1 MTTRLHWLSRA
12 LCLIGILCTVTTTYV
27 TEDSP
32 APAEKGVTFS
42 HIYKIDLTK
51 SPGCKLALQTM
62 PHQQD
67 QGLGLQELEGGP
79 TLEGDKDIVFRHQI
93 NLKTSKCD
101 CDESERFKSL
111 LYRVIGLEE
120 EVEHLKSQCSQGFCG
135 GKGGG
140 AGGVDTSCSGHGTYQ
155 HDTCSCQCNPG
166 WEGPDCSI
174 STCPDECNDHGRC
187 VDGKCVC
194 LAGYMGSDC
203 SQLMCP
209 GDCNDKG
216 YCVDGKCV
224 CFSHFTGEDCS
235 EQKCSPDCVHGT
247 CVNGMCICDE
257 GFFGDDC
264 SAVFGPN
271 GLRLVRVTDVSLL
284 VEWQAVRAAEYY
296 VLTWYP
302 EGNEAELE
310 QVTVPNT
317 ETSYLI
323 TGLRPGVTYVV
334 QVYAVIKEI
343 QSEGDRIE
351 ATTVVSGI
359 DGIRVLGQTEDSIQV
374 DWQNPAAPLDHFRLT
389 HANPDGQ
396 EEEQIVPMSAEARTT
411 NTIVGLQPGTEYLI
425 TVQGI
430 KGTIEGKASFVTG
443 VTDLDAP
450 TNLLTKEVT
459 EDTATVEWQ
468 KVQAEIDGYVIS
480 YSSAEGSSGE
490 ITVGADSS
498 SYRLT
503 GLRPGVIYTV
513 YIWAVKGSRV
523 SRKSSTEA
531 ETDLDAP
538 ANLLTREVTEDTTT
552 VTWEKVQAEIDSYV
566 ISYTSAEGSSG
577 EIHVGADSSSYR
589 LTGLRPGVIYTVY
602 IWAVKGSRVSRKSS
616 TVAETD
622 LDAPTNLLTREV
634 TEDTAD
640 VSWDR
645 PLADIDGYMI
655 SYSSAEGSSGEIPV
669 GADSSSYRLT
679 GLRPGVIYTV
689 YIWAV
694 KGSRVSRK
702 SSTVAETDLDAP
714 TNLLT
719 REVTEDTADVSW
731 DRPLADIDGY
741 VISYSSAEGSSGE
754 IPVGADSSSYRL
766 TGLRPGVIYTVYIWA
781 VKGSRVSRKSSTVA
795 ETDLDAPTNLLTRE
809 VAEDTADVSWD
820 RPLAD
825 IDGYMI
831 SYSSAEGSSGEI
843 PVGADSS
850 SYRLTGLRPGVIY
863 TVYIWAVKGSRVSR
877 KSSTVAE
884 TDLDAPTNLLTR
896 EVTEDTADV
905 SWDRPLADI
914 DGYVISYSSAEGSSG
929 EIPVGADSSS
939 YRLTGLRPG
948 VIYTVYIWAVKG
960 SRVSRKSST
969 VAETDLDAPT
979 NLLTREVTEDTAD
992 VSWDRPL
999 ADIDGYM
1006 ISYSSAE
1013 GSSGE
1018 IPVGADSSSY
1028 RLTGLRPGVIYTV
1041 YIWAVKGSRVSRKS
1055 STPAE
1060 TEIDS
1065 PKNLKASDVKLDAA
1079 TLTWTAP
1086 LARIDGYILTF
1097 RAEDGTLKT
1106 LEKKLRE
1113 GESRFAMSGLE
1124 MGKNYIVTLLAY
1136 RGAKRSRVIETTFKT
1151 VGLLYPFPMD
1161 CTQIKTNG
1169 NMASGIYTIYI
1180 NSDRTKPME
1189 VYCDMDTDGG
1199 GWVVLQRRNNGQMD
1213 FMKRWRPYM
1222 AGFGNMTDEF
1232 WLGLDNIY
1240 ELTNTPTQ
1248 YELRVDLGVG
1258 SEKAYAVYDNFKIAP
1273 AKQKFKLTIGK
1284 YRGTAGDAMNYH
1296 QGRPFSTVDNDNDI
1310 ALGNCALTHRGAW
1323 WYKNCHLANLNGKF
1337 GDNRHSMGVNWE
1349 PWKGHLMSLD
1359 FTEMK
1364 IRPVGAAR
1372 KRRSLSSRTAPRK

>member
-1 MTTRLHWLSRA
+1 MTTRLHWLTRA
-12 LCLIGILCTVTTTYV
+12 LCLIGILCTVNTTYV

-42 HIYKIDLTK
+42 HIYKIDLAK
-51 SPGCKLALQTM
+51 SPDCKLAMQTL
-62 PHQQD
+62 PSQQD
-67 QGLGLQELEGGP
+67 QGSGLQELEGGP
-79 TLEGDKDIVFRHQI
+79 TLEEDKNIVFRHQI
-93 NLKTSKCD
+93 NLKTPKCD

-111 LYRVIGLEE
+111 LYRVNGLEE
-120 EVEHLKSQCSQGFCG
+120 EVEHLKSQCSQGCCG

-140 AGGVDTSCSGHGTYQ
+140 AGGVDTSCSGHGIYQ

-174 STCPDECNDHGRC
+174 STCPDECNDNGRC

-194 LAGYMGSDC
+194 LAGYTGSDC
-203 SQLMCP
+203 SQPMCP

-216 YCVDGKCV
+216 HCVDGKCV

-264 SAVFGPN
+264 STVMGPN

-284 VEWQAVRAAEYY
+284 VEWEAVRAAEYY
-296 VLTWYP
+296 ILTWHP

-310 QVTVPNT
+310 RVTVPNT

-323 TGLRPGVTYVV
+323 TGLRPGVTYIV

-343 QSEGDRIE
+343 QSKGDRIE

-374 DWQNPAAPLDHFRLT
+374 DWQNPEAPLDHFRLT

-396 EEEQIVPMSAEARTT
+396 EEEQNVPMSAEARTT
-411 NTIVGLQPGTEYLI
+411 HTLIGLQPGTEYLI

-459 EDTATVEWQ
+459 EDDATVEWQ

-490 ITVGADSS
+490 IPVGADSS

-538 ANLLTREVTEDTTT
+538 ANLLTREVTEDTAT
-552 VTWEKVQAEIDSYV
+552 VTWDKVQAEIDSYV
-566 ISYTSAEGSSG
+566 ISYSSAEGSSG
-577 EIHVGADSSSYR
+577 EIPVGADSNSYRLTGLRPGVIYTVYIWAVKGSRVSRKSSTEAETDLDAPANLLTREVTEDTATVTWDKVQAEIDSYVISYSSAEGSSGEIPVGADSNSYRLTGLRPGVIYTVYIWAVKGSRVSRKSSTEAETDLDAPANLLTREVTEDTATVTWDKVQAEIDSYVISYSSAEGSSGEIPVGADSNSYRLTGLRPGVIYTVYIWAVKGSRVSRKSSTEAETDLDAPANLLTREVTEDTATVTWDKVQAEIDSYVISYSSAEGSSGEIPVGADSNSYR

-655 SYSSAEGSSGEIPV
+655 SYSSADGSSGEIPV
-669 GADSSSYRLT
+669 GADINSYRLT
-679 GLRPGVIYTV
+679 GLRPGVIYKV

-702 SSTVAETDLDAP
+702 SSIV
-714 TNLLT
+714 
-719 REVTEDTADVSW
+719 
-731 DRPLADIDGY
+731 
-741 VISYSSAEGSSGE
+741 
-754 IPVGADSSSYRL
+754 
-766 TGLRPGVIYTVYIWA
+766 
-781 VKGSRVSRKSSTVA
+781 
-795 ETDLDAPTNLLTRE
+795 
-809 VAEDTADVSWD
+809 
-820 RPLAD
+820 
-825 IDGYMI
+825 
-831 SYSSAEGSSGEI
+831 
-843 PVGADSS
+843 
-850 SYRLTGLRPGVIY
+850 
-863 TVYIWAVKGSRVSR
+863 
-877 KSSTVAE
+877 
-884 TDLDAPTNLLTR
+884 
-896 EVTEDTADV
+896 
-905 SWDRPLADI
+905 
-914 DGYVISYSSAEGSSG
+914 
-929 EIPVGADSSS
+929 
-939 YRLTGLRPG
+939 
-948 VIYTVYIWAVKG
+948 
-960 SRVSRKSST
+960 
-969 VAETDLDAPT
+969 
-979 NLLTREVTEDTAD
+979 
-992 VSWDRPL
+992 
-999 ADIDGYM
+999 
-1006 ISYSSAE
+1006 
-1013 GSSGE
+1013 
-1018 IPVGADSSSY
+1018 
-1028 RLTGLRPGVIYTV
+1028 
-1041 YIWAVKGSRVSRKS
+1041 
-1055 STPAE
+1055 AE
-1060 TEIDS
+1060 TEIDA

-1106 LEKKLRE
+1106 LEKKLRT

-1124 MGKNYIVTLLAY
+1124 MGNNYIATLLAY
-1136 RGAKRSRVIETTFKT
+1136 RGAKRSRVIEITFKT

-1161 CTQIKTNG
+1161 CTQIKMNG

>member
-1 MTTRLHWLSRA
+1 MTTRLHWLLRA

-51 SPGCKLALQTM
+51 SPGCKLALQTI

-111 LYRVIGLEE
+111 LYRVNGLEE
-120 EVEHLKSQCSQGFCG
+120 EVEHLKSRCSQGFCG

-155 HDTCSCQCNPG
+155 HDTCSCQCNSG

-203 SQLMCP
+203 RQLMCP

-264 SAVFGPN
+264 SAVFSPN
-271 GLRLVRVTDVSLL
+271 GLRLVRMTDVSLL
-284 VEWQAVRAAEYY
+284 VEWQAVTAAEYY
-296 VLTWYP
+296 VLAWHP

-310 QVTVPNT
+310 RVTVPNT
-317 ETSYLI
+317 DTSYLI
-323 TGLRPGVTYVV
+323 TGLRPGVTYIV

-396 EEEQIVPMSAEARTT
+396 EEEQLVPMNAEARTT

-490 ITVGADSS
+490 IPVGADSS

-566 ISYTSAEGSSG
+566 ISYSSAEGSSG
-577 EIHVGADSSSYR
+577 EIPVGADSSSYR

-616 TVAETD
+616 TEAETDLDAPTNLLTREVTENTADVSWDRPLGDIDGYMISYSSAEGSSGEIPVGADSSSYRLTGLRPGVIYTVDIWAVKGSRVSRKSSAIAETD

-702 SSTVAETDLDAP
+702 SSA
-714 TNLLT
+714 
-719 REVTEDTADVSW
+719 
-731 DRPLADIDGY
+731 
-741 VISYSSAEGSSGE
+741 
-754 IPVGADSSSYRL
+754 
-766 TGLRPGVIYTVYIWA
+766 
-781 VKGSRVSRKSSTVA
+781 VA

-831 SYSSAEGSSGEI
+831 SYSS
-843 PVGADSS
+843 V
-850 SYRLTGLRPGVIY
+850 
-863 TVYIWAVKGSRVSR
+863 
-877 KSSTVAE
+877 
-884 TDLDAPTNLLTR
+884 
-896 EVTEDTADV
+896 
-905 SWDRPLADI
+905 
-914 DGYVISYSSAEGSSG
+914 EGSSG

-1106 LEKKLRE
+1106 FEKKLRE

-1136 RGAKRSRVIETTFKT
+1136 RGAKKSRVIETTFKT
-1151 VGLLYPFPMD
+1151 VGLLHPFPMD

-1180 NSDRTKPME
+1180 NSDRTKPMD

-1213 FMKRWRPYM
+1213 FMKRWRQYM

>member
-1 MTTRLHWLSRA
+1 MITRLHWLTRA
-12 LCLIGILCTVTTTYV
+12 LCLLGILCIVTTTYV

-32 APAEKGVTFS
+32 ATTEKGVTFS
-42 HIYKIDLTK
+42 HVYKIDLAK
-51 SPGCKLALQTM
+51 SPDCKLALQTI

-67 QGLGLQELEGGP
+67 QGSGLQELEGGP
-79 TLEGDKDIVFRHQI
+79 TLEGDNDIVFRHQI
-93 NLKTSKCD
+93 HLKTPKCD

-111 LYRVIGLEE
+111 LYRVNGLEE
-120 EVEHLKSQCSQGFCG
+120 EVEHLKRQCSQGCCG

-235 EQKCSPDCVHGT
+235 ERKCSPDCVHGT
-247 CVNGMCICDE
+247 CVNGMCICDG

-271 GLRLVRVTDVSLL
+271 GLHLVRVTDVSLL

-296 VLTWYP
+296 VLTWHP
-302 EGNEAELE
+302 KGNEAELE
-310 QVTVPNT
+310 RVTVPNS

-323 TGLRPGVTYVV
+323 TGLRPGVTYIV

-396 EEEQIVPMSAEARTT
+396 EEEQIVPMSSEARTT
-411 NTIVGLQPGTEYLI
+411 NTIIGLQPGTEYLI

-490 ITVGADSS
+490 IPLGADSS

-513 YIWAVKGSRV
+513 YIWAVKGSQV

-566 ISYTSAEGSSG
+566 ISYT
-577 EIHVGADSSSYR
+577 
-589 LTGLRPGVIYTVY
+589 
-602 IWAVKGSRVSRKSS
+602 
-616 TVAETD
+616 
-622 LDAPTNLLTREV
+622 
-634 TEDTAD
+634 
-640 VSWDR
+640 
-645 PLADIDGYMI
+645 
-655 SYSSAEGSSGEIPV
+655 SAEGSSGEIPV

-741 VISYSSAEGSSGE
+741 VISYSSAEGSSVE
-754 IPVGADSSSYRL
+754 IPVGADISSYRL

-781 VKGSRVSRKSSTVA
+781 VKGSRVSRKSS
-795 ETDLDAPTNLLTRE
+795 
-809 VAEDTADVSWD
+809 
-820 RPLAD
+820 
-825 IDGYMI
+825 I
-831 SYSSAEGSSGEI
+831 
-843 PVGADSS
+843 
-850 SYRLTGLRPGVIY
+850 
-863 TVYIWAVKGSRVSR
+863 
-877 KSSTVAE
+877 VAE

-929 EIPVGADSSS
+929 EIPVGADISS

-960 SRVSRKSST
+960 SRVSRKSS
-969 VAETDLDAPT
+969 A
-979 NLLTREVTEDTAD
+979 
-992 VSWDRPL
+992 
-999 ADIDGYM
+999 
-1006 ISYSSAE
+1006 
-1013 GSSGE
+1013 
-1018 IPVGADSSSY
+1018 
-1028 RLTGLRPGVIYTV
+1028 
-1041 YIWAVKGSRVSRKS
+1041 
-1055 STPAE
+1055 PAE

-1106 LEKKLRE
+1106 LEKKLMA

>member
-1 MTTRLHWLSRA
+1 MTTRLHWLPRA

-111 LYRVIGLEE
+111 LYRVNGLEE
-120 EVEHLKSQCSQGFCG
+120 EVEQLKSQCSQGFCG
-135 GKGGG
+135 GKG
-140 AGGVDTSCSGHGTYQ
+140 VDTSCSGHGTYQ
-155 HDTCSCQCNPG
+155 HGTCSCQCNPG

-296 VLTWYP
+296 VLAWHP

-310 QVTVPNT
+310 RVTVPNT

-323 TGLRPGVTYVV
+323 TGLRPGVTYIV

-411 NTIVGLQPGTEYLI
+411 HTIVGLQPGTEYLI

-490 ITVGADSS
+490 IPVGADSS

-538 ANLLTREVTEDTTT
+538 TNLLTREVTEDAAD
-552 VTWEKVQAEIDSYV
+552 VSWDRPLGDIDGYV
-566 ISYTSAEGSSG
+566 ISYSSAEGSSG
-577 EIHVGADSSSYR
+577 EIPVGADSSSYR
-589 LTGLRPGVIYTVY
+589 LTGLRPGVVYTVY

-645 PLADIDGYMI
+645 PLG
-655 SYSSAEGSSGEIPV
+655 
-669 GADSSSYRLT
+669 
-679 GLRPGVIYTV
+679 
-689 YIWAV
+689 
-694 KGSRVSRK
+694 
-702 SSTVAETDLDAP
+702 
-714 TNLLT
+714 
-719 REVTEDTADVSW
+719 
-731 DRPLADIDGY
+731 
-741 VISYSSAEGSSGE
+741 
-754 IPVGADSSSYRL
+754 
-766 TGLRPGVIYTVYIWA
+766 
-781 VKGSRVSRKSSTVA
+781 
-795 ETDLDAPTNLLTRE
+795 
-809 VAEDTADVSWD
+809 
-820 RPLAD
+820 
-825 IDGYMI
+825 
-831 SYSSAEGSSGEI
+831 
-843 PVGADSS
+843 
-850 SYRLTGLRPGVIY
+850 
-863 TVYIWAVKGSRVSR
+863 
-877 KSSTVAE
+877 
-884 TDLDAPTNLLTR
+884 
-896 EVTEDTADV
+896 
-905 SWDRPLADI
+905 
-914 DGYVISYSSAEGSSG
+914 
-929 EIPVGADSSS
+929 
-939 YRLTGLRPG
+939 
-948 VIYTVYIWAVKG
+948 
-960 SRVSRKSST
+960 
-969 VAETDLDAPT
+969 
-979 NLLTREVTEDTAD
+979 
-992 VSWDRPL
+992 
-999 ADIDGYM
+999 DIDGYM

-1124 MGKNYIVTLLAY
+1124 MGNNYIVTLLAY
-1136 RGAKRSRVIETTFKT
+1136 RGAKRSRVIETKFKT
-1151 VGLLYPFPMD
+1151 VGLLHPFPMD

-1180 NSDRTKPME
+1180 NSDRTKPMD

-1213 FMKRWRPYM
+1213 FMKRWRQYM

-1364 IRPVGAAR
+1364 IRPVGPAR

>member
-12 LCLIGILCTVTTTYV
+12 LCLIDILCTVTTTYV

-111 LYRVIGLEE
+111 LYRVNGLEE

-216 YCVDGKCV
+216 YCMDGKCV

-235 EQKCSPDCVHGT
+235 EQKCIPDCVHGT

-296 VLTWYP
+296 ILAWHP
-302 EGNEAELE
+302 EGSEAELE
-310 QVTVPNT
+310 RVTVPNT
-317 ETSYLI
+317 DTSYLI
-323 TGLRPGVTYVV
+323 TSLRPGVTYIV

-411 NTIVGLQPGTEYLI
+411 HTIVGLQPGTEYLI

-468 KVQAEIDGYVIS
+468 KVQAEIDSYVIS

-490 ITVGADSS
+490 IPVGADSS

-552 VTWEKVQAEIDSYV
+552 VTWEKVQAEIDGYV
-566 ISYTSAEGSSG
+566 ISYSSAEGSSG
-577 EIHVGADSSSYR
+577 EIPVGADSSSYRLTGLRPGVIYTVYIWAVKGSRVSRKSSTVAETDLDAPTNLLTREVTEDTADVSWDRPLGDIDGYMISYSSAEGSSGEIPVGADSSSYR

-741 VISYSSAEGSSGE
+741 
-754 IPVGADSSSYRL
+754 
-766 TGLRPGVIYTVYIWA
+766 
-781 VKGSRVSRKSSTVA
+781 
-795 ETDLDAPTNLLTRE
+795 
-809 VAEDTADVSWD
+809 
-820 RPLAD
+820 
-825 IDGYMI
+825 M
-831 SYSSAEGSSGEI
+831 
-843 PVGADSS
+843 
-850 SYRLTGLRPGVIY
+850 
-863 TVYIWAVKGSRVSR
+863 
-877 KSSTVAE
+877 
-884 TDLDAPTNLLTR
+884 
-896 EVTEDTADV
+896 
-905 SWDRPLADI
+905 
-914 DGYVISYSSAEGSSG
+914 ISYSSAEGSSG

-1065 PKNLKASDVKLDAA
+1065 PKNLKASDIKLDAA

-1106 LEKKLRE
+1106 LEEKLRE

-1151 VGLLYPFPMD
+1151 VGLLHPFPMD

-1180 NSDRTKPME
+1180 NSDRTKPMD

-1199 GWVVLQRRNNGQMD
+1199 GWVVFQRRNNGQMD
-1213 FMKRWRPYM
+1213 FMKRWRQYM

>member
-1 MTTRLHWLSRA
+1 MTTRLHWLTRA
-12 LCLIGILCTVTTTYV
+12 LCLISILCTVTSTYV
-27 TEDSP
+27 TEDNSS
-32 APAEKGVTFS
+32 PAEKEVTFS
-42 HIYKIDLTK
+42 HVYKIDLAK
-51 SPGCKLALQTM
+51 SPECKLALQTL
-62 PHQQD
+62 PSQQD
-67 QGLGLQELEGGP
+67 QFSGLQELEGGA
-79 TLEGDKDIVFRHQI
+79 TLEGENNIVFRHQI
-93 NLKTSKCD
+93 NLKTPKCD
-101 CDESERFKSL
+101 CDESESFTSL
-111 LYRVIGLEE
+111 LYRVNGLEE
-120 EVEHLKSQCSQGFCG
+120 EVEHLKSQCSQGCCG

-155 HDTCSCQCNPG
+155 HNTCSCQCNPS

-174 STCPDECNDHGRC
+174 STCPDECNDNGRC

-194 LAGYMGSDC
+194 HAGYTGSDC

-235 EQKCSPDCVHGT
+235 EQKCDPDCIHGT

-257 GFFGDDC
+257 GFFGEDC
-264 SAVFGPN
+264 STVLGPN
-271 GLRLVRVTDVSLL
+271 GLRLVRVTDSSLL
-284 VEWQAVRAAEYY
+284 VEWEAVKAAEYY
-296 VLTWYP
+296 ILTWHP

-310 QVTVPNT
+310 RVTVPNT

-323 TGLRPGVTYVV
+323 AGLSPGVTYIV

-351 ATTVVSGI
+351 ATTEVSGI

-389 HANPDGQ
+389 YANPDGQ
-396 EEEQIVPMSAEARTT
+396 EEEQNVPMTAEARTT
-411 NTIVGLQPGTEYLI
+411 HTIVGLQPGTEYLI

-430 KGTIEGKASFVTG
+430 KGTIEGKASFATG
-443 VTDLDAP
+443 VTDLDDP

-468 KVQAEIDGYVIS
+468 KVQAEIDGYVVS

-490 ITVGADSS
+490 IPVGADS
-498 SYRLT
+498 T
-503 GLRPGVIYTV
+503 
-513 YIWAVKGSRV
+513 
-523 SRKSSTEA
+523 
-531 ETDLDAP
+531 
-538 ANLLTREVTEDTTT
+538 
-552 VTWEKVQAEIDSYV
+552 
-566 ISYTSAEGSSG
+566 
-577 EIHVGADSSSYR
+577 SYR

-669 GADSSSYRLT
+669 GADSTSYRLT

-702 SSTVAETDLDAP
+702 SS
-714 TNLLT
+714 
-719 REVTEDTADVSW
+719 
-731 DRPLADIDGY
+731 I
-741 VISYSSAEGSSGE
+741 
-754 IPVGADSSSYRL
+754 
-766 TGLRPGVIYTVYIWA
+766 
-781 VKGSRVSRKSSTVA
+781 
-795 ETDLDAPTNLLTRE
+795 
-809 VAEDTADVSWD
+809 
-820 RPLAD
+820 
-825 IDGYMI
+825 
-831 SYSSAEGSSGEI
+831 
-843 PVGADSS
+843 
-850 SYRLTGLRPGVIY
+850 
-863 TVYIWAVKGSRVSR
+863 
-877 KSSTVAE
+877 
-884 TDLDAPTNLLTR
+884 
-896 EVTEDTADV
+896 
-905 SWDRPLADI
+905 
-914 DGYVISYSSAEGSSG
+914 
-929 EIPVGADSSS
+929 
-939 YRLTGLRPG
+939 
-948 VIYTVYIWAVKG
+948 
-960 SRVSRKSST
+960 
-969 VAETDLDAPT
+969 
-979 NLLTREVTEDTAD
+979 
-992 VSWDRPL
+992 
-999 ADIDGYM
+999 
-1006 ISYSSAE
+1006 
-1013 GSSGE
+1013 
-1018 IPVGADSSSY
+1018 
-1028 RLTGLRPGVIYTV
+1028 
-1041 YIWAVKGSRVSRKS
+1041 
-1055 STPAE
+1055 PAE
-1060 TEIDS
+1060 TEIDA
-1065 PKNLKASDVKLDAA
+1065 PKNLKASDVKLDVA

-1086 LARIDGYILTF
+1086 LARIDGYILKL
-1097 RAEDGTLKT
+1097 RAEDGSLKAV
-1106 LEKKLRE
+1106 EKKLRA
-1113 GESRFAMSGLE
+1113 GESSFAMSGLE
-1124 MGKNYIVTLLAY
+1124 KGKNYIVTLLAY
-1136 RGAKRSRVIETTFKT
+1136 RGPKRSRVIEITFKT

-1161 CTQIKTNG
+1161 CTQIKKNG
-1169 NMASGIYTIYI
+1169 NVASGIHTIYV

-1199 GWVVLQRRNNGQMD
+1199 GWVVFQRRNNGQMD

-1273 AKQKFKLTIGK
+1273 AKQKFKLTIGE
-1284 YRGTAGDAMNYH
+1284 YSGTAGDAMNYH

-1364 IRPVGAAR
+1364 IRPVGTAR

>member
-42 HIYKIDLTK
+42 HIYKIDLAK
-51 SPGCKLALQTM
+51 SPDCKLALQTM

-93 NLKTSKCD
+93 NLKTPKCD

-111 LYRVIGLEE
+111 LYRVNGLEE
-120 EVEHLKSQCSQGFCG
+120 EVEHLKSQCSQGCCG

-209 GDCNDKG
+209 GNCNDKG
-216 YCVDGKCV
+216 YCMDGKCV

-271 GLRLVRVTDVSLL
+271 GLHLVRVTDVSLL

-296 VLTWYP
+296 VLTWHP
-302 EGNEAELE
+302 EGNDAELE
-310 QVTVPNT
+310 RVTVPNT

-323 TGLRPGVTYVV
+323 TGLRPGVTYIV

-490 ITVGADSS
+490 IPVGADSS

-523 SRKSSTEA
+523 SRKSST
-531 ETDLDAP
+531 P
-538 ANLLTREVTEDTTT
+538 
-552 VTWEKVQAEIDSYV
+552 
-566 ISYTSAEGSSG
+566 
-577 EIHVGADSSSYR
+577 
-589 LTGLRPGVIYTVY
+589 
-602 IWAVKGSRVSRKSS
+602 
-616 TVAETD
+616 AETD

-702 SSTVAETDLDAP
+702 SSTPADTDLDAP

-731 DRPLADIDGY
+731 NRPLADIDGY
-741 VISYSSAEGSSGE
+741 MISYSSAEGSSGE

-781 VKGSRVSRKSSTVA
+781 VKGSRVSRKSSTPA

-809 VAEDTADVSWD
+809 VTEDTADVSWD

-877 KSSTVAE
+877 KSST
-884 TDLDAPTNLLTR
+884 P
-896 EVTEDTADV
+896 
-905 SWDRPLADI
+905 
-914 DGYVISYSSAEGSSG
+914 
-929 EIPVGADSSS
+929 
-939 YRLTGLRPG
+939 
-948 VIYTVYIWAVKG
+948 
-960 SRVSRKSST
+960 
-969 VAETDLDAPT
+969 AETDLDAPT

-1079 TLTWTAP
+1079 TLTWNAP

-1106 LEKKLRE
+1106 LEKKLRA

-1169 NMASGIYTIYI
+1169 NMASGIHTIYI

-1213 FMKRWRPYM
+1213 FMKRWRQYM

>member
-1 MTTRLHWLSRA
+1 MTTRLHWLPRA

-111 LYRVIGLEE
+111 LYRVNGLEE
-120 EVEHLKSQCSQGFCG
+120 EVEQLKSQCSQGFCG
-135 GKGGG
+135 GKG
-140 AGGVDTSCSGHGTYQ
+140 VDTSCSGHGTYQ
-155 HDTCSCQCNPG
+155 HGTCSCQCNPG

-296 VLTWYP
+296 VLAWHP

-310 QVTVPNT
+310 RVTVPNT

-323 TGLRPGVTYVV
+323 TGLRPGVTYIV

-411 NTIVGLQPGTEYLI
+411 HTIVGLQPGTEYLI

-490 ITVGADSS
+490 IPVGADSS

-566 ISYTSAEGSSG
+566 ISYSS
-577 EIHVGADSSSYR
+577 
-589 LTGLRPGVIYTVY
+589 
-602 IWAVKGSRVSRKSS
+602 
-616 TVAETD
+616 
-622 LDAPTNLLTREV
+622 
-634 TEDTAD
+634 
-640 VSWDR
+640 
-645 PLADIDGYMI
+645 
-655 SYSSAEGSSGEIPV
+655 
-669 GADSSSYRLT
+669 
-679 GLRPGVIYTV
+679 
-689 YIWAV
+689 
-694 KGSRVSRK
+694 
-702 SSTVAETDLDAP
+702 
-714 TNLLT
+714 
-719 REVTEDTADVSW
+719 
-731 DRPLADIDGY
+731 
-741 VISYSSAEGSSGE
+741 
-754 IPVGADSSSYRL
+754 
-766 TGLRPGVIYTVYIWA
+766 
-781 VKGSRVSRKSSTVA
+781 
-795 ETDLDAPTNLLTRE
+795 
-809 VAEDTADVSWD
+809 
-820 RPLAD
+820 
-825 IDGYMI
+825 
-831 SYSSAEGSSGEI
+831 
-843 PVGADSS
+843 
-850 SYRLTGLRPGVIY
+850 
-863 TVYIWAVKGSRVSR
+863 
-877 KSSTVAE
+877 
-884 TDLDAPTNLLTR
+884 
-896 EVTEDTADV
+896 
-905 SWDRPLADI
+905 
-914 DGYVISYSSAEGSSG
+914 
-929 EIPVGADSSS
+929 
-939 YRLTGLRPG
+939 
-948 VIYTVYIWAVKG
+948 
-960 SRVSRKSST
+960 
-969 VAETDLDAPT
+969 
-979 NLLTREVTEDTAD
+979 
-992 VSWDRPL
+992 
-999 ADIDGYM
+999 
-1006 ISYSSAE
+1006 
-1013 GSSGE
+1013 
-1018 IPVGADSSSY
+1018 
-1028 RLTGLRPGVIYTV
+1028 
-1041 YIWAVKGSRVSRKS
+1041 
-1055 STPAE
+1055 
-1060 TEIDS
+1060 
-1065 PKNLKASDVKLDAA
+1065 
-1079 TLTWTAP
+1079 
-1086 LARIDGYILTF
+1086 
-1097 RAEDGTLKT
+1097 T

-1124 MGKNYIVTLLAY
+1124 MGNNYIVTLLAY
-1136 RGAKRSRVIETTFKT
+1136 RGAKRSRVIETKFKT
-1151 VGLLYPFPMD
+1151 VGLLHPFPMD

-1180 NSDRTKPME
+1180 NSDRTKPMD

-1213 FMKRWRPYM
+1213 FMKRWRQYM

-1364 IRPVGAAR
+1364 IRPVGPAR

>member
-51 SPGCKLALQTM
+51 SPGCKLAFQTM

-111 LYRVIGLEE
+111 LYRVNGLEE

-140 AGGVDTSCSGHGTYQ
+140 ARGVDTSCSGHGTYQ
-155 HDTCSCQCNPG
+155 HGTCSCQCNPG

-264 SAVFGPN
+264 STVFGPN

-296 VLTWYP
+296 VLAWHP
-302 EGNEAELE
+302 EGNEAEQE
-310 QVTVPNT
+310 RVTVPNT

-323 TGLRPGVTYVV
+323 TGLRPGVTYIV

-468 KVQAEIDGYVIS
+468 KVQTEIDGYVIS

-490 ITVGADSS
+490 IPVGADSS

-566 ISYTSAEGSSG
+566 ISYSSAEGSSG
-577 EIHVGADSSSYR
+577 EIPVGADSSSYR

-634 TEDTAD
+634 TEDAADVSWDRPLGDIDGYVISYSSAEGSSGEIPVGADSSSYRLTGLRPGVVYTVYIWAVKGSRVSRKSSTVAETDLDAPTNLLTREVTEDTAD

-645 PLADIDGYMI
+645 PLGDIDGYMI

-741 VISYSSAEGSSGE
+741 
-754 IPVGADSSSYRL
+754 
-766 TGLRPGVIYTVYIWA
+766 
-781 VKGSRVSRKSSTVA
+781 
-795 ETDLDAPTNLLTRE
+795 
-809 VAEDTADVSWD
+809 
-820 RPLAD
+820 
-825 IDGYMI
+825 MI

-843 PVGADSS
+843 P
-850 SYRLTGLRPGVIY
+850 L
-863 TVYIWAVKGSRVSR
+863 
-877 KSSTVAE
+877 
-884 TDLDAPTNLLTR
+884 
-896 EVTEDTADV
+896 
-905 SWDRPLADI
+905 
-914 DGYVISYSSAEGSSG
+914 
-929 EIPVGADSSS
+929 GADSSS

-1136 RGAKRSRVIETTFKT
+1136 RGAKKSRVIETTFKT
-1151 VGLLYPFPMD
+1151 VGLLHPFPMD

-1180 NSDRTKPME
+1180 NSDRTKPMD

>member
-42 HIYKIDLTK
+42 HIYKIDLAK
-51 SPGCKLALQTM
+51 SPDCKLALQTM

-67 QGLGLQELEGGP
+67 QESGLQELEGGP

-93 NLKTSKCD
+93 NLKTPKCD

-111 LYRVIGLEE
+111 LYRVNGLEE
-120 EVEHLKSQCSQGFCG
+120 EVEHLKSQCSQGCCG

-194 LAGYMGSDC
+194 LAGYMGRDC
-203 SQLMCP
+203 SQMMCP

-216 YCVDGKCV
+216 HCVDGKCV

-257 GFFGDDC
+257 GFFGDEC

-296 VLTWYP
+296 VLTWHP
-302 EGNEAELE
+302 EGNEAER
-310 QVTVPNT
+310 VTVPNT

-323 TGLRPGVTYVV
+323 TGLRPGVTYIV

-450 TNLLTKEVT
+450 ANLLTREVT
-459 EDTATVEWQ
+459 EDTTTVTWE

-480 YSSAEGSSGE
+480 YSSVEGSSGE
-490 ITVGADSS
+490 IPVGADSS

-523 SRKSSTEA
+523 S
-531 ETDLDAP
+531 
-538 ANLLTREVTEDTTT
+538 
-552 VTWEKVQAEIDSYV
+552 
-566 ISYTSAEGSSG
+566 G
-577 EIHVGADSSSYR
+577 
-589 LTGLRPGVIYTVY
+589 
-602 IWAVKGSRVSRKSS
+602 KSS

-634 TEDTAD
+634 TEDAAD

-645 PLADIDGYMI
+645 PLADIDGYVI

-702 SSTVAETDLDAP
+702 SSIVAETDLDAP

-781 VKGSRVSRKSSTVA
+781 VKGSRVSRKSSI
-795 ETDLDAPTNLLTRE
+795 E
-809 VAEDTADVSWD
+809 
-820 RPLAD
+820 
-825 IDGYMI
+825 
-831 SYSSAEGSSGEI
+831 
-843 PVGADSS
+843 
-850 SYRLTGLRPGVIY
+850 
-863 TVYIWAVKGSRVSR
+863 
-877 KSSTVAE
+877 AE

-960 SRVSRKSST
+960 SRVSRKSSI

-999 ADIDGYM
+999 ADIDGYV

-1041 YIWAVKGSRVSRKS
+1041 YIWAVKSSRVSRKS

-1065 PKNLKASDVKLDAA
+1065 PKNLKVSDVKLDAA

-1106 LEKKLRE
+1106 SEKKLRA

-1213 FMKRWRPYM
+1213 FMKRWRQYM

>member
-135 GKGGG
+135 GKGDLT
-140 AGGVDTSCSGHGTYQ
+140 ACSGHGTYQ

-166 WEGPDCSI
+166 WEGPDCSV

-296 VLTWYP
+296 VLTWHP

-334 QVYAVIKEI
+334 QVHAVIKEI

-351 ATTVVSGI
+351 ATTGF
-359 DGIRVLGQTEDSIQV
+359 
-374 DWQNPAAPLDHFRLT
+374 AAYFLCMCYT
-389 HANPDGQ
+389 
-396 EEEQIVPMSAEARTT
+396 
-411 NTIVGLQPGTEYLI
+411 GLQPGTEYLI

-443 VTDLDAP
+443 CFINHMSVGIENKYALHSISPASILIISTDLDAP

-468 KVQAEIDGYVIS
+468 KVQAEIDGYMIS

-538 ANLLTREVTEDTTT
+538 ANLLTREVTEDTMT
-552 VTWEKVQAEIDSYV
+552 VTWEKVQAEIESYV

-577 EIHVGADSSSYR
+577 EIHVGADSSSYRLTGLRPGVIYTVYIWAVKGSRVSRKSSTVAETDLDAPTNLLTREVTEDTADVSWDRPLADIDGYRISYSSAEGSSGEIPVGADSSSYRLTGLRPGVIYTVYIWAVKGSRVSRKSSTVAETGIAGLETVSQLNIKLHDMTQKSINPYINGSPDLDAPTNLLTREVTEDTADVSWDRPLADIDGYVISYSSAEGSSGEITVGADSSSYR

-741 VISYSSAEGSSGE
+741 MISYTSAEGSSGE
-754 IPVGADSSSYRL
+754 I
-766 TGLRPGVIYTVYIWA
+766 T
-781 VKGSRVSRKSSTVA
+781 
-795 ETDLDAPTNLLTRE
+795 
-809 VAEDTADVSWD
+809 
-820 RPLAD
+820 
-825 IDGYMI
+825 
-831 SYSSAEGSSGEI
+831 
-843 PVGADSS
+843 
-850 SYRLTGLRPGVIY
+850 
-863 TVYIWAVKGSRVSR
+863 
-877 KSSTVAE
+877 
-884 TDLDAPTNLLTR
+884 
-896 EVTEDTADV
+896 
-905 SWDRPLADI
+905 
-914 DGYVISYSSAEGSSG
+914 
-929 EIPVGADSSS
+929 
-939 YRLTGLRPG
+939 
-948 VIYTVYIWAVKG
+948 
-960 SRVSRKSST
+960 
-969 VAETDLDAPT
+969 
-979 NLLTREVTEDTAD
+979 
-992 VSWDRPL
+992 
-999 ADIDGYM
+999 
-1006 ISYSSAE
+1006 
-1013 GSSGE
+1013 
-1018 IPVGADSSSY
+1018 VGADSSSY

-1065 PKNLKASDVKLDAA
+1065 PKNLKVSDVKLDAA

-1151 VGLLYPFPMD
+1151 VGLLHPFPMD
-1161 CTQIKTNG
+1161 CNQIKTNG

>member
-1 MTTRLHWLSRA
+1 MTTRLHWLPRA

-111 LYRVIGLEE
+111 LYRVNGLEE
-120 EVEHLKSQCSQGFCG
+120 EVEQLKSQCSQGFCG

-155 HDTCSCQCNPG
+155 HGTCSCQCNPG

-296 VLTWYP
+296 VLAWHP

-310 QVTVPNT
+310 RVTVPNT

-323 TGLRPGVTYVV
+323 TGLRPGVTYIV

-411 NTIVGLQPGTEYLI
+411 HTIVGLQPGTEYLI

-490 ITVGADSS
+490 IPVGADSS

-566 ISYTSAEGSSG
+566 ISY
-577 EIHVGADSSSYR
+577 
-589 LTGLRPGVIYTVY
+589 
-602 IWAVKGSRVSRKSS
+602 
-616 TVAETD
+616 
-622 LDAPTNLLTREV
+622 
-634 TEDTAD
+634 
-640 VSWDR
+640 
-645 PLADIDGYMI
+645 
-655 SYSSAEGSSGEIPV
+655 SSAEGSSGEIPV

-719 REVTEDTADVSW
+719 REVTEDAADVSW
-731 DRPLADIDGY
+731 DRPLGDIDGY

-766 TGLRPGVIYTVYIWA
+766 TGLRPGVV
-781 VKGSRVSRKSSTVA
+781 
-795 ETDLDAPTNLLTRE
+795 
-809 VAEDTADVSWD
+809 
-820 RPLAD
+820 
-825 IDGYMI
+825 
-831 SYSSAEGSSGEI
+831 
-843 PVGADSS
+843 
-850 SYRLTGLRPGVIY
+850 Y

-999 ADIDGYM
+999 GDIDGYMISYSSAEGSSGEIPVGADSSSYRLTGLRPGVIYTVYIWAVKGSRVSRKSSAVAETDLDAPTNLLTREVTEDTADVSWDRPLGDIDGYM

-1124 MGKNYIVTLLAY
+1124 MGNNYIVTLLAY
-1136 RGAKRSRVIETTFKT
+1136 RGAKRSRVIETKFKT
-1151 VGLLYPFPMD
+1151 VGLLHPFPMD

-1180 NSDRTKPME
+1180 NSDRTKPMD

-1213 FMKRWRPYM
+1213 FMKRWRQYM

-1364 IRPVGAAR
+1364 IRPVGPAR

>member
-51 SPGCKLALQTM
+51 SPGCKLAFQTM

-111 LYRVIGLEE
+111 LYRVNGLEE

-135 GKGGG
+135 G
-140 AGGVDTSCSGHGTYQ
+140 VDTSCSGHGTYQ
-155 HDTCSCQCNPG
+155 HGTCSCQCNPG

-264 SAVFGPN
+264 STVFGPN

-296 VLTWYP
+296 VLAWHP
-302 EGNEAELE
+302 EGNEAEQE
-310 QVTVPNT
+310 RVTVPNT

-323 TGLRPGVTYVV
+323 TGLRPGVTYIV

-351 ATTVVSGI
+351 ATTGF
-359 DGIRVLGQTEDSIQV
+359 
-374 DWQNPAAPLDHFRLT
+374 AAYFLCMCYT
-389 HANPDGQ
+389 
-396 EEEQIVPMSAEARTT
+396 
-411 NTIVGLQPGTEYLI
+411 GLQPGTEYLI

-430 KGTIEGKASFVTG
+430 KGTIEGKSMLQLCFINHMSVHVENNYALHSISPASILIIS
-443 VTDLDAP
+443 TDLDAP

-468 KVQAEIDGYVIS
+468 KVQTEIDGYVIS

-490 ITVGADSS
+490 IPVGADSS

-538 ANLLTREVTEDTTT
+538 TNLLTREVTEDAAD
-552 VTWEKVQAEIDSYV
+552 VSWDRPLGDIDGYV
-566 ISYTSAEGSSG
+566 ISYSSAEGSSG
-577 EIHVGADSSSYR
+577 EIPVGADSSSYR
-589 LTGLRPGVIYTVY
+589 LTGLRPGVVYTVY

-645 PLADIDGYMI
+645 PLGDIDGYMI

-741 VISYSSAEGSSGE
+741 
-754 IPVGADSSSYRL
+754 
-766 TGLRPGVIYTVYIWA
+766 
-781 VKGSRVSRKSSTVA
+781 
-795 ETDLDAPTNLLTRE
+795 
-809 VAEDTADVSWD
+809 
-820 RPLAD
+820 
-825 IDGYMI
+825 MI

-843 PVGADSS
+843 PLGADSS

-905 SWDRPLADI
+905 SWDRPLGDI
-914 DGYVISYSSAEGSSG
+914 DGYMISYSSAEGSSG

-1060 TEIDS
+1060 T
-1065 PKNLKASDVKLDAA
+1065 
-1079 TLTWTAP
+1079 
-1086 LARIDGYILTF
+1086 
-1097 RAEDGTLKT
+1097 
-1106 LEKKLRE
+1106 
-1113 GESRFAMSGLE
+1113 
-1124 MGKNYIVTLLAY
+1124 
-1136 RGAKRSRVIETTFKT
+1136 
-1151 VGLLYPFPMD
+1151 VGLLHPFPMD

-1180 NSDRTKPME
+1180 NSDRTKPMD

>member
-1 MTTRLHWLSRA
+1 MTTRLHWLTRA
-12 LCLIGILCTVTTTYV
+12 LCLISILCTVTSTYV
-27 TEDSP
+27 TEDNSS
-32 APAEKGVTFS
+32 PAEKEVTFS
-42 HIYKIDLTK
+42 HVYKIDLAK
-51 SPGCKLALQTM
+51 SPECKLALQTL
-62 PHQQD
+62 PSQQD
-67 QGLGLQELEGGP
+67 QFSGLQELEGGA
-79 TLEGDKDIVFRHQI
+79 TLEGENNIVFRHQI
-93 NLKTSKCD
+93 NLKTPKCD
-101 CDESERFKSL
+101 CDESESFTSL
-111 LYRVIGLEE
+111 LYRVNGLEE
-120 EVEHLKSQCSQGFCG
+120 EVEHLKSQCSQGCCG

-155 HDTCSCQCNPG
+155 HNTCSCQCNPS
-166 WEGPDCSI
+166 WEGPDCSV
-174 STCPDECNDHGRC
+174 STCPDECNDNGRC

-194 LAGYMGSDC
+194 HAGYTGSDC

-235 EQKCSPDCVHGT
+235 EQKCDPDCIHGT

-257 GFFGDDC
+257 GFFGEDC
-264 SAVFGPN
+264 STVLGPN
-271 GLRLVRVTDVSLL
+271 GLRLVRVTDSSLL
-284 VEWQAVRAAEYY
+284 VEWEAVKAAEYY
-296 VLTWYP
+296 ILTWHP

-310 QVTVPNT
+310 RVTVPNT

-323 TGLRPGVTYVV
+323 AGLSPGVTYIV

-351 ATTVVSGI
+351 TTTEVSGI

-389 HANPDGQ
+389 YANPDGQ
-396 EEEQIVPMSAEARTT
+396 EEEQNVPMTAEARTT
-411 NTIVGLQPGTEYLI
+411 HTIVGLQPGTEYLI

-430 KGTIEGKASFVTG
+430 KGTIEGKASFATG
-443 VTDLDAP
+443 VTDLDDP

-468 KVQAEIDGYVIS
+468 KVQAEIDGYVVS

-490 ITVGADSS
+490 IPVGADST

-531 ETDLDAP
+531 ETELDVP
-538 ANLLTREVTEDTTT
+538 TNLLTREVTEDTAT
-552 VTWEKVQAEIDSYV
+552 VTWDKVQAEIDGYM
-566 ISYTSAEGSSG
+566 ISYSSPEGSSG
-577 EIHVGADSSSYR
+577 EIPVGADSTSYR

-602 IWAVKGSRVSRKSS
+602 IWAVKGSRVSRKSF
-616 TVAETD
+616 VDAETD

-655 SYSSAEGSSGEIPV
+655 SYSSPEGSSGEIPV
-669 GADSSSYRLT
+669 GADSTFYRLT

-702 SSTVAETDLDAP
+702 SS
-714 TNLLT
+714 
-719 REVTEDTADVSW
+719 
-731 DRPLADIDGY
+731 I
-741 VISYSSAEGSSGE
+741 
-754 IPVGADSSSYRL
+754 
-766 TGLRPGVIYTVYIWA
+766 
-781 VKGSRVSRKSSTVA
+781 
-795 ETDLDAPTNLLTRE
+795 
-809 VAEDTADVSWD
+809 
-820 RPLAD
+820 
-825 IDGYMI
+825 
-831 SYSSAEGSSGEI
+831 
-843 PVGADSS
+843 
-850 SYRLTGLRPGVIY
+850 
-863 TVYIWAVKGSRVSR
+863 
-877 KSSTVAE
+877 
-884 TDLDAPTNLLTR
+884 
-896 EVTEDTADV
+896 
-905 SWDRPLADI
+905 
-914 DGYVISYSSAEGSSG
+914 
-929 EIPVGADSSS
+929 
-939 YRLTGLRPG
+939 
-948 VIYTVYIWAVKG
+948 
-960 SRVSRKSST
+960 
-969 VAETDLDAPT
+969 
-979 NLLTREVTEDTAD
+979 
-992 VSWDRPL
+992 
-999 ADIDGYM
+999 
-1006 ISYSSAE
+1006 
-1013 GSSGE
+1013 
-1018 IPVGADSSSY
+1018 
-1028 RLTGLRPGVIYTV
+1028 
-1041 YIWAVKGSRVSRKS
+1041 
-1055 STPAE
+1055 PAE
-1060 TEIDS
+1060 TEIDA
-1065 PKNLKASDVKLDAA
+1065 PKNLKASDVKLDVA

-1086 LARIDGYILTF
+1086 LAIIDGYILKL
-1097 RAEDGTLKT
+1097 RAEDGSLKAV
-1106 LEKKLRE
+1106 EKKLRA
-1113 GESRFAMSGLE
+1113 GDSSFAMSGLE
-1124 MGKNYIVTLLAY
+1124 KGKNYIVTLLAY
-1136 RGAKRSRVIETTFKT
+1136 RGPKRSRVIEITFKT

-1161 CTQIKTNG
+1161 CTQIKKNG
-1169 NMASGIYTIYI
+1169 NVASGIYTIYV

-1199 GWVVLQRRNNGQMD
+1199 GWVVFQRRNNGQMD

-1273 AKQKFKLTIGK
+1273 AKQKFKLTIGE
-1284 YRGTAGDAMNYH
+1284 YSGTAGDAMNYH

-1364 IRPVGAAR
+1364 IRPVGTAR

>member
-1 MTTRLHWLSRA
+1 MTTRLHWLTRA
-12 LCLIGILCTVTTTYV
+12 LCLISILCTVTSTYV
-27 TEDSP
+27 TEDNSS
-32 APAEKGVTFS
+32 PAEKEVTFS
-42 HIYKIDLTK
+42 HVYKIDLAK
-51 SPGCKLALQTM
+51 SPECKLALQTL
-62 PHQQD
+62 PSQQD
-67 QGLGLQELEGGP
+67 QFSGLQELEGGA
-79 TLEGDKDIVFRHQI
+79 TLEGENNIVFRHQI
-93 NLKTSKCD
+93 NLKTPKCD
-101 CDESERFKSL
+101 CDESESFTSL
-111 LYRVIGLEE
+111 LYRVNGLEE
-120 EVEHLKSQCSQGFCG
+120 EVEHLKSQCSQGCCG

-155 HDTCSCQCNPG
+155 HNTCSCQCNPS

-174 STCPDECNDHGRC
+174 STCPDECNDNGRC

-194 LAGYMGSDC
+194 HAGYTGSDC

-235 EQKCSPDCVHGT
+235 EQKCDPDCIHGT

-257 GFFGDDC
+257 GFFGEDC
-264 SAVFGPN
+264 STVLGPN
-271 GLRLVRVTDVSLL
+271 GLRLVRVTDSSLL
-284 VEWQAVRAAEYY
+284 VEWEAVKAAEYY
-296 VLTWYP
+296 ILTWHP

-310 QVTVPNT
+310 RVTVPNT

-323 TGLRPGVTYVV
+323 AGLSPGVTYIV

-351 ATTVVSGI
+351 ATTEVSGI

-389 HANPDGQ
+389 YANPDGQ
-396 EEEQIVPMSAEARTT
+396 EEEQNVPMTAEARTT
-411 NTIVGLQPGTEYLI
+411 HTIVGLQPGTEYLI

-430 KGTIEGKASFVTG
+430 KGTIEGKASFATG
-443 VTDLDAP
+443 VTDLDDP

-468 KVQAEIDGYVIS
+468 KVQAEIDGYVVS

-490 ITVGADSS
+490 IPVGADS
-498 SYRLT
+498 T
-503 GLRPGVIYTV
+503 
-513 YIWAVKGSRV
+513 
-523 SRKSSTEA
+523 
-531 ETDLDAP
+531 
-538 ANLLTREVTEDTTT
+538 
-552 VTWEKVQAEIDSYV
+552 
-566 ISYTSAEGSSG
+566 
-577 EIHVGADSSSYR
+577 SYR

-616 TVAETD
+616 TVAETELDVPTNLLTREVTEDTATVTWDKVQAEIDGYMISYSSAEGSSGEIPVGADSTSYRLTGLRPGVIYTVYIWAVKGSRVSRKSFVDAETD

-669 GADSSSYRLT
+669 GADSTSYRLT

-702 SSTVAETDLDAP
+702 SS
-714 TNLLT
+714 
-719 REVTEDTADVSW
+719 
-731 DRPLADIDGY
+731 I
-741 VISYSSAEGSSGE
+741 
-754 IPVGADSSSYRL
+754 
-766 TGLRPGVIYTVYIWA
+766 
-781 VKGSRVSRKSSTVA
+781 
-795 ETDLDAPTNLLTRE
+795 
-809 VAEDTADVSWD
+809 
-820 RPLAD
+820 
-825 IDGYMI
+825 
-831 SYSSAEGSSGEI
+831 
-843 PVGADSS
+843 
-850 SYRLTGLRPGVIY
+850 
-863 TVYIWAVKGSRVSR
+863 
-877 KSSTVAE
+877 
-884 TDLDAPTNLLTR
+884 
-896 EVTEDTADV
+896 
-905 SWDRPLADI
+905 
-914 DGYVISYSSAEGSSG
+914 
-929 EIPVGADSSS
+929 
-939 YRLTGLRPG
+939 
-948 VIYTVYIWAVKG
+948 
-960 SRVSRKSST
+960 
-969 VAETDLDAPT
+969 
-979 NLLTREVTEDTAD
+979 
-992 VSWDRPL
+992 
-999 ADIDGYM
+999 
-1006 ISYSSAE
+1006 
-1013 GSSGE
+1013 
-1018 IPVGADSSSY
+1018 
-1028 RLTGLRPGVIYTV
+1028 
-1041 YIWAVKGSRVSRKS
+1041 
-1055 STPAE
+1055 PAE
-1060 TEIDS
+1060 TEIDA
-1065 PKNLKASDVKLDAA
+1065 PKNLKASDVKLDVA

-1086 LARIDGYILTF
+1086 LARIDGYILKL
-1097 RAEDGTLKT
+1097 RAEDGSLKAV
-1106 LEKKLRE
+1106 EKKLRA
-1113 GESRFAMSGLE
+1113 GESSFAMSGLE
-1124 MGKNYIVTLLAY
+1124 KGKNYIVTLLAY
-1136 RGAKRSRVIETTFKT
+1136 RGPKRSRVIEITFKT

-1161 CTQIKTNG
+1161 CTQIKKNG
-1169 NMASGIYTIYI
+1169 NVASGIHTIYV

-1199 GWVVLQRRNNGQMD
+1199 GWVVFQRRNNGQMD

-1273 AKQKFKLTIGK
+1273 AKQKFKLTIGE
-1284 YRGTAGDAMNYH
+1284 YSGTAGDAMNYH

-1364 IRPVGAAR
+1364 IRPVGTAR

>member
-51 SPGCKLALQTM
+51 SPGCKLAFQTM

-111 LYRVIGLEE
+111 LYRVNGLEE

-140 AGGVDTSCSGHGTYQ
+140 ARGVDTSCSGHGTYQ
-155 HDTCSCQCNPG
+155 HGTCSCQCNPG

-264 SAVFGPN
+264 STVFGPN

-296 VLTWYP
+296 VLAWHP
-302 EGNEAELE
+302 EGNEAEQE
-310 QVTVPNT
+310 RVTVPNT

-323 TGLRPGVTYVV
+323 TGLRPGVTYIV

-468 KVQAEIDGYVIS
+468 KVQTEIDGYVIS

-490 ITVGADSS
+490 I
-498 SYRLT
+498 
-503 GLRPGVIYTV
+503 P
-513 YIWAVKGSRV
+513 
-523 SRKSSTEA
+523 
-531 ETDLDAP
+531 
-538 ANLLTREVTEDTTT
+538 
-552 VTWEKVQAEIDSYV
+552 
-566 ISYTSAEGSSG
+566 
-577 EIHVGADSSSYR
+577 VGADSSSYR

-634 TEDTAD
+634 TEDAADVSWDRPLGDIDGYVISYSSAEGSSGEIPVGADSSSYRLTGLRPGVVYTVYIWAVKGSRVSRKSSTVAETDLDAPTNLLTREVTEDTAD

-645 PLADIDGYMI
+645 PLGDIDGYMI

-741 VISYSSAEGSSGE
+741 
-754 IPVGADSSSYRL
+754 
-766 TGLRPGVIYTVYIWA
+766 
-781 VKGSRVSRKSSTVA
+781 
-795 ETDLDAPTNLLTRE
+795 
-809 VAEDTADVSWD
+809 
-820 RPLAD
+820 
-825 IDGYMI
+825 MI

-843 PVGADSS
+843 PLGADSS

-905 SWDRPLADI
+905 SWDRPLGDI
-914 DGYVISYSSAEGSSG
+914 DGYMISYSSAEGSSG

-1136 RGAKRSRVIETTFKT
+1136 RGAKKSRVIETTFKT
-1151 VGLLYPFPMD
+1151 VGLLHPFPMD

-1180 NSDRTKPME
+1180 NSDRTKPMD

>member
-12 LCLIGILCTVTTTYV
+12 LCLIDILCTVTTTYV

-111 LYRVIGLEE
+111 LYRVNGLEE

-216 YCVDGKCV
+216 YCMDGKCV

-235 EQKCSPDCVHGT
+235 EQKCIPDCVHGT

-296 VLTWYP
+296 ILAWHP
-302 EGNEAELE
+302 EGSEAELE
-310 QVTVPNT
+310 RVTVPNT
-317 ETSYLI
+317 DTSYLI
-323 TGLRPGVTYVV
+323 TSLRPGVTYIV

-411 NTIVGLQPGTEYLI
+411 HTIVGLQPGTEYLI

-468 KVQAEIDGYVIS
+468 KVQAEIDSYVIS

-490 ITVGADSS
+490 IPVGADSS

-552 VTWEKVQAEIDSYV
+552 VTWEKVQAEIDGYV
-566 ISYTSAEGSSG
+566 
-577 EIHVGADSSSYR
+577 
-589 LTGLRPGVIYTVY
+589 
-602 IWAVKGSRVSRKSS
+602 
-616 TVAETD
+616 
-622 LDAPTNLLTREV
+622 
-634 TEDTAD
+634 
-640 VSWDR
+640 
-645 PLADIDGYMI
+645 I

-731 DRPLADIDGY
+731 DRPLG
-741 VISYSSAEGSSGE
+741 
-754 IPVGADSSSYRL
+754 
-766 TGLRPGVIYTVYIWA
+766 
-781 VKGSRVSRKSSTVA
+781 
-795 ETDLDAPTNLLTRE
+795 
-809 VAEDTADVSWD
+809 
-820 RPLAD
+820 D
-825 IDGYMI
+825 IDGYM
-831 SYSSAEGSSGEI
+831 
-843 PVGADSS
+843 
-850 SYRLTGLRPGVIY
+850 
-863 TVYIWAVKGSRVSR
+863 
-877 KSSTVAE
+877 
-884 TDLDAPTNLLTR
+884 
-896 EVTEDTADV
+896 
-905 SWDRPLADI
+905 
-914 DGYVISYSSAEGSSG
+914 ISYSSAEGSSG

-1065 PKNLKASDVKLDAA
+1065 PKNLKASDIKLDAA

-1106 LEKKLRE
+1106 LEEKLRE

-1151 VGLLYPFPMD
+1151 VGLLHPFPMD

-1180 NSDRTKPME
+1180 NSDRTKPMD

-1199 GWVVLQRRNNGQMD
+1199 GWVVFQRRNNGQMD
-1213 FMKRWRPYM
+1213 FMKRWRQYM

>member
-1 MTTRLHWLSRA
+1 MTTRLHWLTSA
-12 LCLIGILCTVTTTYV
+12 LCLIGIVCTVTSTYV
-27 TEDSP
+27 TEDDSS
-32 APAEKGVTFS
+32 PAEKGVTFS
-42 HIYKIDLTK
+42 HVYKIDLAK
-51 SPGCKLALQTM
+51 SPECKLALQTL
-62 PHQQD
+62 PSQQD
-67 QGLGLQELEGGP
+67 QSSGLQELEGGTTP
-79 TLEGDKDIVFRHQI
+79 EGENDIVFRHQI
-93 NLKTSKCD
+93 NLKTPKCD
-101 CDESERFKSL
+101 CDESESFKSL
-111 LYRVIGLEE
+111 LYRVNGLEE
-120 EVEHLKSQCSQGFCG
+120 EVEHLKSQCSQGCCG

-140 AGGVDTSCSGHGTYQ
+140 AEGVDTTCSGHGTYL
-155 HDTCSCQCNPG
+155 HNTCICQCNPG
-166 WEGPDCSI
+166 WEGPDCSV
-174 STCPDECNDHGRC
+174 STCPDECNDNGRC

-194 LAGYMGSDC
+194 HAGYTGSDC

-216 YCVDGKCV
+216 HCVDGKCV

-235 EQKCSPDCVHGT
+235 EQKCDPDCIHGT
-247 CVNGMCICDE
+247 CVKGMLL
-257 GFFGDDC
+257 
-264 SAVFGPN
+264 GPN

-284 VEWQAVRAAEYY
+284 VEWEAVKAAEYY
-296 VLTWYP
+296 VLTWHP
-302 EGNEAELE
+302 EGNEAELDR
-310 QVTVPNT
+310 VTVPNT
-317 ETSYLI
+317 DTSYLI
-323 TGLRPGVTYVV
+323 TGLSPGVTYIV
-334 QVYAVIKEI
+334 QVYAVTKEI

-351 ATTVVSGI
+351 ATTEVSGI
-359 DGIRVLGQTEDSIQV
+359 DAIRVLGQTEDSIQV

-396 EEEQIVPMSAEARTT
+396 EEEQNVPMSAEARTT
-411 NTIVGLQPGTEYLI
+411 HTIVGLQPGTEYLI

-430 KGTIEGKASFVTG
+430 KGTIEGKASFATG

-468 KVQAEIDGYVIS
+468 KVQAEIDSYMIS
-480 YSSAEGSSGE
+480 YSSAEGSSEE
-490 ITVGADSS
+490 IPVGADST

-531 ETDLDAP
+531 ETELDVP
-538 ANLLTREVTEDTTT
+538 TNRLTREVTEDTAT
-552 VTWEKVQAEIDSYV
+552 VTWDKVQAEIDGYM
-566 ISYTSAEGSSG
+566 ISYSSAEGSSE
-577 EIHVGADSSSYR
+577 EIPVGADSTSYR

-602 IWAVKGSRVSRKSS
+602 IWAVKGSRFSRKSS

-634 TEDTAD
+634 TEDIAD

-669 GADSSSYRLT
+669 GADSTSYRLT

-694 KGSRVSRK
+694 KGSRFSRK

-719 REVTEDTADVSW
+719 REVTED
-731 DRPLADIDGY
+731 I
-741 VISYSSAEGSSGE
+741 
-754 IPVGADSSSYRL
+754 
-766 TGLRPGVIYTVYIWA
+766 
-781 VKGSRVSRKSSTVA
+781 
-795 ETDLDAPTNLLTRE
+795 
-809 VAEDTADVSWD
+809 ADVSWD

-843 PVGADSS
+843 PVGADST

-863 TVYIWAVKGSRVSR
+863 TVYIWAVKGSRF
-877 KSSTVAE
+877 
-884 TDLDAPTNLLTR
+884 
-896 EVTEDTADV
+896 
-905 SWDRPLADI
+905 
-914 DGYVISYSSAEGSSG
+914 
-929 EIPVGADSSS
+929 
-939 YRLTGLRPG
+939 
-948 VIYTVYIWAVKG
+948 
-960 SRVSRKSST
+960 
-969 VAETDLDAPT
+969 
-979 NLLTREVTEDTAD
+979 
-992 VSWDRPL
+992 
-999 ADIDGYM
+999 
-1006 ISYSSAE
+1006 
-1013 GSSGE
+1013 
-1018 IPVGADSSSY
+1018 
-1028 RLTGLRPGVIYTV
+1028 
-1041 YIWAVKGSRVSRKS
+1041 SRKS

-1060 TEIDS
+1060 TEIDA

-1097 RAEDGTLKT
+1097 RAEDGSLKAV
-1106 LEKKLRE
+1106 EKKLRA

-1136 RGAKRSRVIETTFKT
+1136 RGPKRSRVIEITFKT

-1161 CTQIKTNG
+1161 CSQIKKNG

-1199 GWVVLQRRNNGQMD
+1199 GWVVFQRRNNGQMD

-1232 WLGLDNIY
+1232 WL
-1240 ELTNTPTQ
+1240 
-1248 YELRVDLGVG
+1248 VDLGVG

-1273 AKQKFKLTIGK
+1273 AKQKFNLTIGK
-1284 YRGTAGDAMNYH
+1284 YSGTAGDAMNYH

-1337 GDNRHSMGVNWE
+1337 GDNRHSMIHKSSFLG
-1349 PWKGHLMSLD
+1349 LFFFFLSD
-1359 FTEMK
+1359 FAVFELGLFPQQ
-1364 IRPVGAAR
+1364 PVELAR
-1372 KRRSLSSRTAPRK
+1372 RQQQQWQHTTREVKSTTIGRASSTTRQTVL

>member
-32 APAEKGVTFS
+32 APVEKGVTFS
-42 HIYKIDLTK
+42 HIYKIDLAK
-51 SPGCKLALQTM
+51 SPDCKLALQTM
-62 PHQQD
+62 PHLQD

-93 NLKTSKCD
+93 NLKTPKCD
-101 CDESERFKSL
+101 CDESEGFKSL
-111 LYRVIGLEE
+111 LYRVNGLEE
-120 EVEHLKSQCSQGFCG
+120 EVEHLKSQCSQGCCG

-209 GDCNDKG
+209 GNCNDKG
-216 YCVDGKCV
+216 YCMDGKCV

-235 EQKCSPDCVHGT
+235 VQKCSPDCVHGT

-271 GLRLVRVTDVSLL
+271 GLHLVRVTDVSLL

-296 VLTWYP
+296 VLTWHP
-302 EGNEAELE
+302 EGNDAELE
-310 QVTVPNT
+310 RVTVPNT

-323 TGLRPGVTYVV
+323 TGLRPGVTYIV

-443 VTDLDAP
+443 VTA
-450 TNLLTKEVT
+450 
-459 EDTATVEWQ
+459 
-468 KVQAEIDGYVIS
+468 
-480 YSSAEGSSGE
+480 
-490 ITVGADSS
+490 
-498 SYRLT
+498 
-503 GLRPGVIYTV
+503 
-513 YIWAVKGSRV
+513 
-523 SRKSSTEA
+523 
-531 ETDLDAP
+531 LDAP

-552 VTWEKVQAEIDSYV
+552 VTWEKVQAEIDGYV
-566 ISYTSAEGSSG
+566 
-577 EIHVGADSSSYR
+577 
-589 LTGLRPGVIYTVY
+589 
-602 IWAVKGSRVSRKSS
+602 
-616 TVAETD
+616 
-622 LDAPTNLLTREV
+622 
-634 TEDTAD
+634 
-640 VSWDR
+640 
-645 PLADIDGYMI
+645 I
-655 SYSSAEGSSGEIPV
+655 SYSSADGSSGEIPV

-702 SSTVAETDLDAP
+702 SSTP
-714 TNLLT
+714 
-719 REVTEDTADVSW
+719 
-731 DRPLADIDGY
+731 
-741 VISYSSAEGSSGE
+741 
-754 IPVGADSSSYRL
+754 
-766 TGLRPGVIYTVYIWA
+766 
-781 VKGSRVSRKSSTVA
+781 
-795 ETDLDAPTNLLTRE
+795 
-809 VAEDTADVSWD
+809 
-820 RPLAD
+820 
-825 IDGYMI
+825 
-831 SYSSAEGSSGEI
+831 
-843 PVGADSS
+843 
-850 SYRLTGLRPGVIY
+850 
-863 TVYIWAVKGSRVSR
+863 
-877 KSSTVAE
+877 
-884 TDLDAPTNLLTR
+884 
-896 EVTEDTADV
+896 
-905 SWDRPLADI
+905 
-914 DGYVISYSSAEGSSG
+914 
-929 EIPVGADSSS
+929 
-939 YRLTGLRPG
+939 
-948 VIYTVYIWAVKG
+948 
-960 SRVSRKSST
+960 
-969 VAETDLDAPT
+969 AETDLDAPT

-1060 TEIDS
+1060 TDLDAPTNLLTREVTEDTADVSWDRPLADIDGYMISYSSAEGSSGEIPVGADSSSYRLTGLRPGVIYTVYIWAVKGSRVSRKSSTPAETDLDAPTNLLTREVTEDTADVSWDRPLADIDGYMISYSSAEGSSGEIPVGADSSSYRLTGLRPGVIYTAYIWAVKGSRVSRKSSTPAETDLDAPTNLLTREVTEDTADVSWDRPLADIDGYMISYSSAEGSSGEIPVGADSSSYRLTGLRPGVIYTVYIWAVKGSRVSRKSSTPAETDLDAPTNLLTREVTEDTADVSWDRPLADIDGYMISYSSADGSSGEIPVGADSSSYRLTGLRPGVIYTVYIWAVKGSRVSRKSSTPAETEIDS

-1079 TLTWTAP
+1079 TLTWNAP

-1106 LEKKLRE
+1106 LEKKLRA

-1213 FMKRWRPYM
+1213 FMKRWRQYM

-1296 QGRPFSTVDNDNDI
+1296 QGRPFSTFDNDNDI
-1310 ALGNCALTHRGAW
+1310 ALGNCAFTHRGAW

>member
-1 MTTRLHWLSRA
+1 QSLHFGFQFPQTTQVQTST
-12 LCLIGILCTVTTTYV
+12 IN
-27 TEDSP
+27 SP

-51 SPGCKLALQTM
+51 SPGCKLAFQTM

-111 LYRVIGLEE
+111 LYRVNGLEE

-135 GKGGG
+135 G
-140 AGGVDTSCSGHGTYQ
+140 VDTSCSGHGTYQ
-155 HDTCSCQCNPG
+155 HGTCSCQCNPG

-264 SAVFGPN
+264 STVFGPN

-296 VLTWYP
+296 VLAWHP
-302 EGNEAELE
+302 EGNEAEQE
-310 QVTVPNT
+310 RVTVPNT

-323 TGLRPGVTYVV
+323 TGLRPGVTYIV

-411 NTIVGLQPGTEYLI
+411 NTIVGTSFKQGEHCLEYFKIEYVHVENNYALHSISPASILI
-425 TVQGI
+425 I
-430 KGTIEGKASFVTG
+430 S
-443 VTDLDAP
+443 TDLDAP

-468 KVQAEIDGYVIS
+468 KVQ
-480 YSSAEGSSGE
+480 
-490 ITVGADSS
+490 
-498 SYRLT
+498 
-503 GLRPGVIYTV
+503 
-513 YIWAVKGSRV
+513 
-523 SRKSSTEA
+523 TE
-531 ETDLDAP
+531 
-538 ANLLTREVTEDTTT
+538 
-552 VTWEKVQAEIDSYV
+552 
-566 ISYTSAEGSSG
+566 
-577 EIHVGADSSSYR
+577 
-589 LTGLRPGVIYTVY
+589 
-602 IWAVKGSRVSRKSS
+602 
-616 TVAETD
+616 
-622 LDAPTNLLTREV
+622 
-634 TEDTAD
+634 
-640 VSWDR
+640 
-645 PLADIDGYMI
+645 
-655 SYSSAEGSSGEIPV
+655 
-669 GADSSSYRLT
+669 
-679 GLRPGVIYTV
+679 
-689 YIWAV
+689 
-694 KGSRVSRK
+694 
-702 SSTVAETDLDAP
+702 
-714 TNLLT
+714 
-719 REVTEDTADVSW
+719 
-731 DRPLADIDGY
+731 IDGY

-781 VKGSRVSRKSSTVA
+781 VKGSRVSRKSST
-795 ETDLDAPTNLLTRE
+795 E
-809 VAEDTADVSWD
+809 
-820 RPLAD
+820 
-825 IDGYMI
+825 
-831 SYSSAEGSSGEI
+831 
-843 PVGADSS
+843 
-850 SYRLTGLRPGVIY
+850 
-863 TVYIWAVKGSRVSR
+863 
-877 KSSTVAE
+877 AE

-905 SWDRPLADI
+905 SWDRPLGDI
-914 DGYVISYSSAEGSSG
+914 DGYMISYSSAEGSSG

-1018 IPVGADSSSY
+1018 IPLGADSSSY

-1055 STPAE
+1055 STVAE
-1060 TEIDS
+1060 TD
-1065 PKNLKASDVKLDAA
+1065 LDAP
-1079 TLTWTAP
+1079 TNLLTREVTEDTADVSWDRP
-1086 LARIDGYILTF
+1086 LADIDGYMISYSS
-1097 RAEDGTLKT
+1097 AEGSSGEIPVGAD
-1106 LEKKLRE
+1106 R
-1113 GESRFAMSGLE
+1113 ESRFAMSGLE

-1136 RGAKRSRVIETTFKT
+1136 RGAKKSRVIETTFKT
-1151 VGLLYPFPMD
+1151 VGLLHPFPMD

-1180 NSDRTKPME
+1180 NSDRTKPMD

>member
-1 MTTRLHWLSRA
+1 MITRLHWLTRA
-12 LCLIGILCTVTTTYV
+12 LCLLGILCIVTTTYV

-32 APAEKGVTFS
+32 ATTEKGVTFS
-42 HIYKIDLTK
+42 HVYKIDLAK
-51 SPGCKLALQTM
+51 SPDCKLALQTI

-67 QGLGLQELEGGP
+67 QGSGLQELEGGP
-79 TLEGDKDIVFRHQI
+79 TLEGDNDIVFRHQI
-93 NLKTSKCD
+93 HLKTPKCD

-111 LYRVIGLEE
+111 LYRVNGLEE
-120 EVEHLKSQCSQGFCG
+120 EVEHLKRQCSQGCCG

-235 EQKCSPDCVHGT
+235 ERKCSPDCVHGT
-247 CVNGMCICDE
+247 CVNGMCICDG

-271 GLRLVRVTDVSLL
+271 GLHLVRVTDVSLL

-296 VLTWYP
+296 VLTWHP
-302 EGNEAELE
+302 KGNEAELE
-310 QVTVPNT
+310 RVTVPNS

-323 TGLRPGVTYVV
+323 TGLRPGVTYIV

-396 EEEQIVPMSAEARTT
+396 EEEQIVPMSSEARTT
-411 NTIVGLQPGTEYLI
+411 NTIIGLQPGTEYLI

-490 ITVGADSS
+490 IPLGADSS

-513 YIWAVKGSRV
+513 YIWAVKGSQV

-577 EIHVGADSSSYR
+577 EIPVGADSSSYR

-645 PLADIDGYMI
+645 PLADIDGYVI
-655 SYSSAEGSSGEIPV
+655 SYSSAEGSSVEIPV

-754 IPVGADSSSYRL
+754 IPVGADISSYRL

-781 VKGSRVSRKSSTVA
+781 VKGSRVSRKSSA
-795 ETDLDAPTNLLTRE
+795 
-809 VAEDTADVSWD
+809 
-820 RPLAD
+820 
-825 IDGYMI
+825 
-831 SYSSAEGSSGEI
+831 
-843 PVGADSS
+843 
-850 SYRLTGLRPGVIY
+850 
-863 TVYIWAVKGSRVSR
+863 
-877 KSSTVAE
+877 
-884 TDLDAPTNLLTR
+884 
-896 EVTEDTADV
+896 
-905 SWDRPLADI
+905 
-914 DGYVISYSSAEGSSG
+914 
-929 EIPVGADSSS
+929 
-939 YRLTGLRPG
+939 
-948 VIYTVYIWAVKG
+948 
-960 SRVSRKSST
+960 
-969 VAETDLDAPT
+969 
-979 NLLTREVTEDTAD
+979 
-992 VSWDRPL
+992 
-999 ADIDGYM
+999 
-1006 ISYSSAE
+1006 
-1013 GSSGE
+1013 
-1018 IPVGADSSSY
+1018 
-1028 RLTGLRPGVIYTV
+1028 
-1041 YIWAVKGSRVSRKS
+1041 
-1055 STPAE
+1055 PAE

-1106 LEKKLRE
+1106 LEKKLMA

>member
-1 MTTRLHWLSRA
+1 MTTRLHWLTRA
-12 LCLIGILCTVTTTYV
+12 LCLISILCTVTSTYV
-27 TEDSP
+27 TEDNSS
-32 APAEKGVTFS
+32 PAEKEVTFS
-42 HIYKIDLTK
+42 HVYKIDLAK
-51 SPGCKLALQTM
+51 SPECKLALQTL
-62 PHQQD
+62 PSQQD
-67 QGLGLQELEGGP
+67 QFSGLQELEGGA
-79 TLEGDKDIVFRHQI
+79 TLEGENNIVFRHQI
-93 NLKTSKCD
+93 NLKTPKCD
-101 CDESERFKSL
+101 CDESESFTSL
-111 LYRVIGLEE
+111 LYRVNGLEE
-120 EVEHLKSQCSQGFCG
+120 EVEHLKSQCSQGCCG

-155 HDTCSCQCNPG
+155 HNTCSCQCNPS
-166 WEGPDCSI
+166 WEGPDCSV
-174 STCPDECNDHGRC
+174 STCPDECNDNGRC

-194 LAGYMGSDC
+194 HAGYTGSDC

-235 EQKCSPDCVHGT
+235 EQKCDPDCIHGT

-257 GFFGDDC
+257 GFFGEDC
-264 SAVFGPN
+264 STVLGPN
-271 GLRLVRVTDVSLL
+271 GLRLVRVTDSSLL
-284 VEWQAVRAAEYY
+284 VEWEAVKAAEYY
-296 VLTWYP
+296 ILTWHP

-310 QVTVPNT
+310 RVTVPNT

-323 TGLRPGVTYVV
+323 AGLSPGVTYIV

-351 ATTVVSGI
+351 TTTEVSGI

-389 HANPDGQ
+389 YANPDGQ
-396 EEEQIVPMSAEARTT
+396 EEEQNVPMTAEARTT
-411 NTIVGLQPGTEYLI
+411 HTIVGLQPGTEYLI

-430 KGTIEGKASFVTG
+430 KGTIEGKASFATG
-443 VTDLDAP
+443 VTDLDDP

-468 KVQAEIDGYVIS
+468 KVQAEIDGYVVS

-490 ITVGADSS
+490 IPVGADST

-523 SRKSSTEA
+523 SRKSSTE
-531 ETDLDAP
+531 
-538 ANLLTREVTEDTTT
+538 
-552 VTWEKVQAEIDSYV
+552 
-566 ISYTSAEGSSG
+566 
-577 EIHVGADSSSYR
+577 
-589 LTGLRPGVIYTVY
+589 
-602 IWAVKGSRVSRKSS
+602 
-616 TVAETD
+616 AETD

-655 SYSSAEGSSGEIPV
+655 SYSSPEGSSGEIPV
-669 GADSSSYRLT
+669 GADSTFYRLT

-702 SSTVAETDLDAP
+702 SS
-714 TNLLT
+714 
-719 REVTEDTADVSW
+719 
-731 DRPLADIDGY
+731 I
-741 VISYSSAEGSSGE
+741 
-754 IPVGADSSSYRL
+754 
-766 TGLRPGVIYTVYIWA
+766 
-781 VKGSRVSRKSSTVA
+781 
-795 ETDLDAPTNLLTRE
+795 
-809 VAEDTADVSWD
+809 
-820 RPLAD
+820 
-825 IDGYMI
+825 
-831 SYSSAEGSSGEI
+831 
-843 PVGADSS
+843 
-850 SYRLTGLRPGVIY
+850 
-863 TVYIWAVKGSRVSR
+863 
-877 KSSTVAE
+877 
-884 TDLDAPTNLLTR
+884 
-896 EVTEDTADV
+896 
-905 SWDRPLADI
+905 
-914 DGYVISYSSAEGSSG
+914 
-929 EIPVGADSSS
+929 
-939 YRLTGLRPG
+939 
-948 VIYTVYIWAVKG
+948 
-960 SRVSRKSST
+960 
-969 VAETDLDAPT
+969 
-979 NLLTREVTEDTAD
+979 
-992 VSWDRPL
+992 
-999 ADIDGYM
+999 
-1006 ISYSSAE
+1006 
-1013 GSSGE
+1013 
-1018 IPVGADSSSY
+1018 
-1028 RLTGLRPGVIYTV
+1028 
-1041 YIWAVKGSRVSRKS
+1041 
-1055 STPAE
+1055 PAE
-1060 TEIDS
+1060 TEIDA
-1065 PKNLKASDVKLDAA
+1065 PKNLKASDVKLDVA

-1086 LARIDGYILTF
+1086 LAIIDGYILKL
-1097 RAEDGTLKT
+1097 RAEDGSLKAV
-1106 LEKKLRE
+1106 EKKLRA
-1113 GESRFAMSGLE
+1113 GDSSFAMSGLE
-1124 MGKNYIVTLLAY
+1124 KGKNYIVTLLAY
-1136 RGAKRSRVIETTFKT
+1136 RGPKRSRVIEITFKT

-1161 CTQIKTNG
+1161 CTQIKKNG
-1169 NMASGIYTIYI
+1169 NVASGIYTIYV

-1199 GWVVLQRRNNGQMD
+1199 GWVVFQRRNNGQMD

-1273 AKQKFKLTIGK
+1273 AKQKFKLTIGE
-1284 YRGTAGDAMNYH
+1284 YSGTAGDAMNYH

-1364 IRPVGAAR
+1364 IRPVGTAR

>member
-1 MTTRLHWLSRA
+1 MTTRLHWLTRA
-12 LCLIGILCTVTTTYV
+12 LCLISILCTVTSKYV
-27 TEDSP
+27 TEDYSS
-32 APAEKGVTFS
+32 PAEKEVTFS
-42 HIYKIDLTK
+42 HVYKIDLAK
-51 SPGCKLALQTM
+51 SPECKLALQTL
-62 PHQQD
+62 PSQQD
-67 QGLGLQELEGGP
+67 QFSGLQELEGGA
-79 TLEGDKDIVFRHQI
+79 TLEGENNIVFRHQI
-93 NLKTSKCD
+93 NLKTPKCD
-101 CDESERFKSL
+101 CDESESFTSL
-111 LYRVIGLEE
+111 LYRVNGLEE
-120 EVEHLKSQCSQGFCG
+120 EVEHLKSQCSQGCCG

-155 HDTCSCQCNPG
+155 HNTCSCQCNPS

-174 STCPDECNDHGRC
+174 STCPDECNDNGRC

-194 LAGYMGSDC
+194 PAGYTGSDC

-216 YCVDGKCV
+216 HCVDGKCV

-235 EQKCSPDCVHGT
+235 EQKCDPDCIHGT

-257 GFFGDDC
+257 GFFGEDC
-264 SAVFGPN
+264 STVSGPN
-271 GLRLVRVTDVSLL
+271 GLRLVRVTDNSLL
-284 VEWQAVRAAEYY
+284 VEWEAVKAAEYY
-296 VLTWYP
+296 ILTWHP

-310 QVTVPNT
+310 RFTVPNT

-323 TGLRPGVTYVV
+323 TGLSPGVTYIV

-351 ATTVVSGI
+351 ATTEVSGI

-389 HANPDGQ
+389 YANPDGQ
-396 EEEQIVPMSAEARTT
+396 EEEQNVPMSAEARTT
-411 NTIVGLQPGTEYLI
+411 HTIVGLQPGTEYLI

-430 KGTIEGKASFVTG
+430 KGTIEGKASFATG
-443 VTDLDAP
+443 VTDLDDP

-490 ITVGADSS
+490 ISVGPDSTSYRLTGLRPGVIYTVYIGAVKGSRVSRKSSTEAETELDVPTNLLTREVTEDTATVTWDKVQAEIDGYLISYSSAEGSSGEIPVGADST

-531 ETDLDAP
+531 ETELDVP
-538 ANLLTREVTEDTTT
+538 TNLLTREVTEDTAT
-552 VTWEKVQAEIDSYV
+552 VTWDKVQAEIDGYL
-566 ISYTSAEGSSG
+566 ISYSSAEGSSG
-577 EIHVGADSSSYR
+577 EIPVGADSTSYR

-616 TVAETD
+616 TEAETELDVPTNLLTREVTEDTATVTWDKVQAEIDGYLISYSSAEGSSGEIPVGADSTSYRLTGLRPGVIYTVYIWAVKGSRVSRKNFVDAETD
-622 LDAPTNLLTREV
+622 LDAPTNLLSREV

-645 PLADIDGYMI
+645 PLADIDGYLI
-655 SYSSAEGSSGEIPV
+655 SYSSAEGSSVEIPV
-669 GADSSSYRLT
+669 GADSTSYRLT

-702 SSTVAETDLDAP
+702 SSTE
-714 TNLLT
+714 
-719 REVTEDTADVSW
+719 
-731 DRPLADIDGY
+731 
-741 VISYSSAEGSSGE
+741 
-754 IPVGADSSSYRL
+754 
-766 TGLRPGVIYTVYIWA
+766 
-781 VKGSRVSRKSSTVA
+781 
-795 ETDLDAPTNLLTRE
+795 
-809 VAEDTADVSWD
+809 
-820 RPLAD
+820 
-825 IDGYMI
+825 
-831 SYSSAEGSSGEI
+831 
-843 PVGADSS
+843 
-850 SYRLTGLRPGVIY
+850 
-863 TVYIWAVKGSRVSR
+863 
-877 KSSTVAE
+877 
-884 TDLDAPTNLLTR
+884 
-896 EVTEDTADV
+896 
-905 SWDRPLADI
+905 
-914 DGYVISYSSAEGSSG
+914 
-929 EIPVGADSSS
+929 
-939 YRLTGLRPG
+939 
-948 VIYTVYIWAVKG
+948 
-960 SRVSRKSST
+960 
-969 VAETDLDAPT
+969 
-979 NLLTREVTEDTAD
+979 
-992 VSWDRPL
+992 
-999 ADIDGYM
+999 
-1006 ISYSSAE
+1006 
-1013 GSSGE
+1013 
-1018 IPVGADSSSY
+1018 
-1028 RLTGLRPGVIYTV
+1028 
-1041 YIWAVKGSRVSRKS
+1041 
-1055 STPAE
+1055 AE
-1060 TEIDS
+1060 TEIDA
-1065 PKNLKASDVKLDAA
+1065 PKNLKASDVKLNVA

-1086 LARIDGYILTF
+1086 LARIDGYILTLI
-1097 RAEDGTLKT
+1097 AEDGSLKAV
-1106 LEKKLRE
+1106 EKKLRA
-1113 GESRFAMSGLE
+1113 GESSFAMSGLE
-1124 MGKNYIVTLLAY
+1124 KGKNYIVTLLAY
-1136 RGAKRSRVIETTFKT
+1136 RGPKRSRVIEITFKT

-1161 CTQIKTNG
+1161 CTQIKKNG
-1169 NMASGIYTIYI
+1169 NVASGIYTIYV

-1199 GWVVLQRRNNGQMD
+1199 GWVVFQRRNNGQMD
-1213 FMKRWRPYM
+1213 FMKRWRQYM

-1273 AKQKFKLTIGK
+1273 AKQKFNLTIGE
-1284 YRGTAGDAMNYH
+1284 YSGTAGDAMSYH

-1337 GDNRHSMGVNWE
+1337 GDKRHSMGVNWE

-1364 IRPVGAAR
+1364 IRPVATAR
-1372 KRRSLSSRTAPRK
+1372 KRRSLRSSIAPRK

>member
-1 MTTRLHWLSRA
+1 MTTRLHWLLRA

-51 SPGCKLALQTM
+51 SPGCKLALQTI

-111 LYRVIGLEE
+111 LYRVNGLEE
-120 EVEHLKSQCSQGFCG
+120 EVEHLKSRCSQGFCG

-155 HDTCSCQCNPG
+155 HDTCSCQCNSG

-203 SQLMCP
+203 RQLMCP

-264 SAVFGPN
+264 SAVFSPN
-271 GLRLVRVTDVSLL
+271 GLRLVRMTDVSLL
-284 VEWQAVRAAEYY
+284 VEWQAVTAAEYY
-296 VLTWYP
+296 VLAWHP

-310 QVTVPNT
+310 RVTVPNT
-317 ETSYLI
+317 DTSYLI
-323 TGLRPGVTYVV
+323 TGLRPGVTYIV

-396 EEEQIVPMSAEARTT
+396 EEEQLVPMNAEARTT

-490 ITVGADSS
+490 IPVGADSS

-566 ISYTSAEGSSG
+566 ISY
-577 EIHVGADSSSYR
+577 
-589 LTGLRPGVIYTVY
+589 
-602 IWAVKGSRVSRKSS
+602 
-616 TVAETD
+616 
-622 LDAPTNLLTREV
+622 
-634 TEDTAD
+634 
-640 VSWDR
+640 
-645 PLADIDGYMI
+645 
-655 SYSSAEGSSGEIPV
+655 SSAEGSSGEIPV

-702 SSTVAETDLDAP
+702 SSTEAETDLDAPTNLLTREVTENTADVSWDRPLGDIDGYMISYSSAEGSSGEIPVGADSSSYRLTGLRPGVIYTVDIWAVKGSRVSRKSSAIAETDLDAP

-831 SYSSAEGSSGEI
+831 SYSS
-843 PVGADSS
+843 V
-850 SYRLTGLRPGVIY
+850 
-863 TVYIWAVKGSRVSR
+863 
-877 KSSTVAE
+877 
-884 TDLDAPTNLLTR
+884 
-896 EVTEDTADV
+896 
-905 SWDRPLADI
+905 
-914 DGYVISYSSAEGSSG
+914 EGSSG

-1106 LEKKLRE
+1106 FEKKLRE

-1136 RGAKRSRVIETTFKT
+1136 RGAKKSRVIETTFKT
-1151 VGLLYPFPMD
+1151 VGLLHPFPMD

-1180 NSDRTKPME
+1180 NSDRTKPMD

-1213 FMKRWRPYM
+1213 FMKRWRQYM

>member
-42 HIYKIDLTK
+42 HIYKIDLAK
-51 SPGCKLALQTM
+51 SPDCKLALQTM

-67 QGLGLQELEGGP
+67 QESGLQELEGGP

-93 NLKTSKCD
+93 NLKTPKCD

-111 LYRVIGLEE
+111 LYRVNGLEE
-120 EVEHLKSQCSQGFCG
+120 EVEHLKSQCSQGCCG
-135 GKGGG
+135 GKSGG

-194 LAGYMGSDC
+194 LAGYMGRDC
-203 SQLMCP
+203 SQMMCP

-216 YCVDGKCV
+216 HCVDGKCV

-257 GFFGDDC
+257 GFFGDEC

-296 VLTWYP
+296 VLTWHP
-302 EGNEAELE
+302 EGNEAER
-310 QVTVPNT
+310 VTVPNT

-323 TGLRPGVTYVV
+323 TGLRPGVTYIV

-450 TNLLTKEVT
+450 TNLSTKEVT
-459 EDTATVEWQ
+459 EDSATVEWQ

-490 ITVGADSS
+490 IPVGADSS

-513 YIWAVKGSRV
+513 YIWTVKGSQV

-552 VTWEKVQAEIDSYV
+552 VTWEKVQAEIDGYV
-566 ISYTSAEGSSG
+566 
-577 EIHVGADSSSYR
+577 
-589 LTGLRPGVIYTVY
+589 
-602 IWAVKGSRVSRKSS
+602 
-616 TVAETD
+616 
-622 LDAPTNLLTREV
+622 
-634 TEDTAD
+634 
-640 VSWDR
+640 
-645 PLADIDGYMI
+645 I

-702 SSTVAETDLDAP
+702 SSIVAETDLDAP

-781 VKGSRVSRKSSTVA
+781 VKGSRVSRKSSI
-795 ETDLDAPTNLLTRE
+795 E
-809 VAEDTADVSWD
+809 
-820 RPLAD
+820 
-825 IDGYMI
+825 
-831 SYSSAEGSSGEI
+831 
-843 PVGADSS
+843 
-850 SYRLTGLRPGVIY
+850 
-863 TVYIWAVKGSRVSR
+863 
-877 KSSTVAE
+877 AE

-969 VAETDLDAPT
+969 
-979 NLLTREVTEDTAD
+979 
-992 VSWDRPL
+992 
-999 ADIDGYM
+999 
-1006 ISYSSAE
+1006 
-1013 GSSGE
+1013 
-1018 IPVGADSSSY
+1018 
-1028 RLTGLRPGVIYTV
+1028 
-1041 YIWAVKGSRVSRKS
+1041 
-1055 STPAE
+1055 PAE

-1065 PKNLKASDVKLDAA
+1065 PKKLKASDVKLDAA

-1106 LEKKLRE
+1106 SEKKLRA

-1213 FMKRWRPYM
+1213 FMKRWRQYM

>member
-166 WEGPDCSI
+166 WEGPDCSV

-296 VLTWYP
+296 VLTWHP

-334 QVYAVIKEI
+334 QVHAVIKEI

-468 KVQAEIDGYVIS
+468 KVQAEIDGYMIS

-538 ANLLTREVTEDTTT
+538 ANLLTREVTEDTMT
-552 VTWEKVQAEIDSYV
+552 VTWEKVQAEIESYV

-645 PLADIDGYMI
+645 PLADIDGYRI

-754 IPVGADSSSYRL
+754 I
-766 TGLRPGVIYTVYIWA
+766 T
-781 VKGSRVSRKSSTVA
+781 
-795 ETDLDAPTNLLTRE
+795 
-809 VAEDTADVSWD
+809 
-820 RPLAD
+820 
-825 IDGYMI
+825 
-831 SYSSAEGSSGEI
+831 
-843 PVGADSS
+843 
-850 SYRLTGLRPGVIY
+850 
-863 TVYIWAVKGSRVSR
+863 
-877 KSSTVAE
+877 
-884 TDLDAPTNLLTR
+884 
-896 EVTEDTADV
+896 
-905 SWDRPLADI
+905 
-914 DGYVISYSSAEGSSG
+914 
-929 EIPVGADSSS
+929 VGADSSS

-1006 ISYSSAE
+1006 ISYTSAE

-1018 IPVGADSSSY
+1018 ITVGADSSSY

-1065 PKNLKASDVKLDAA
+1065 PKNLKVSDVKLDAA

-1151 VGLLYPFPMD
+1151 VGLLHPFPMD
-1161 CTQIKTNG
+1161 CNQIKTNG

>member
-42 HIYKIDLTK
+42 HIYKIDLAK
-51 SPGCKLALQTM
+51 SPDCKLALQTM

-93 NLKTSKCD
+93 NLKTPKCD

-111 LYRVIGLEE
+111 LYRVNGLEE
-120 EVEHLKSQCSQGFCG
+120 EVEHLKSQCSQGCCG
-135 GKGGG
+135 GK
-140 AGGVDTSCSGHGTYQ
+140 GVDTSCSGHGTYQ

-209 GDCNDKG
+209 GNCNDKG
-216 YCVDGKCV
+216 YCMDGKCV

-271 GLRLVRVTDVSLL
+271 GLHLVRVTDVSLL

-296 VLTWYP
+296 VLTWHP
-302 EGNEAELE
+302 EGNDAELE
-310 QVTVPNT
+310 RVTVPNT

-323 TGLRPGVTYVV
+323 TGLRPGVTYIV

-490 ITVGADSS
+490 I
-498 SYRLT
+498 
-503 GLRPGVIYTV
+503 
-513 YIWAVKGSRV
+513 
-523 SRKSSTEA
+523 
-531 ETDLDAP
+531 
-538 ANLLTREVTEDTTT
+538 
-552 VTWEKVQAEIDSYV
+552 
-566 ISYTSAEGSSG
+566 
-577 EIHVGADSSSYR
+577 
-589 LTGLRPGVIYTVY
+589 
-602 IWAVKGSRVSRKSS
+602 
-616 TVAETD
+616 
-622 LDAPTNLLTREV
+622 
-634 TEDTAD
+634 
-640 VSWDR
+640 
-645 PLADIDGYMI
+645 
-655 SYSSAEGSSGEIPV
+655 PV

-702 SSTVAETDLDAP
+702 SSTP
-714 TNLLT
+714 
-719 REVTEDTADVSW
+719 
-731 DRPLADIDGY
+731 
-741 VISYSSAEGSSGE
+741 
-754 IPVGADSSSYRL
+754 
-766 TGLRPGVIYTVYIWA
+766 
-781 VKGSRVSRKSSTVA
+781 
-795 ETDLDAPTNLLTRE
+795 
-809 VAEDTADVSWD
+809 
-820 RPLAD
+820 
-825 IDGYMI
+825 
-831 SYSSAEGSSGEI
+831 
-843 PVGADSS
+843 
-850 SYRLTGLRPGVIY
+850 
-863 TVYIWAVKGSRVSR
+863 
-877 KSSTVAE
+877 
-884 TDLDAPTNLLTR
+884 
-896 EVTEDTADV
+896 
-905 SWDRPLADI
+905 
-914 DGYVISYSSAEGSSG
+914 
-929 EIPVGADSSS
+929 
-939 YRLTGLRPG
+939 
-948 VIYTVYIWAVKG
+948 
-960 SRVSRKSST
+960 
-969 VAETDLDAPT
+969 AETDLDAPT

-1055 STPAE
+1055 STPAD

-1079 TLTWTAP
+1079 TLTWNAP

-1106 LEKKLRE
+1106 LEKKLRA

-1169 NMASGIYTIYI
+1169 NMASGIHTIYI

-1213 FMKRWRPYM
+1213 FMKRWRQYM

>member
-166 WEGPDCSI
+166 WEGPDCSV

-296 VLTWYP
+296 VLTWHP

-334 QVYAVIKEI
+334 QVHAVIKEI

-468 KVQAEIDGYVIS
+468 KVQAEIDGYMIS

-538 ANLLTREVTEDTTT
+538 ANLLTREVTEDTMT
-552 VTWEKVQAEIDSYV
+552 VTWEKVQAEIESYV

-577 EIHVGADSSSYR
+577 EIHVGADSSSYRLTGLRPGVIYTVYIWAVKGSRVSRKSSTVAETDLDAPTNLLTREVTEDTADVSWDRPLADIDGYRISYSSAEGSSGEIPVGADSSSYRLTGLRPGVIYTVYIWAVKGSRVSRKSSTVAETDLDAPTNLLTREVTEDTADVSWDRPLADIDGYVISYSSAEGSSGEITVGADSSSYR

-741 VISYSSAEGSSGE
+741 MISYTSAEGSSGE
-754 IPVGADSSSYRL
+754 I
-766 TGLRPGVIYTVYIWA
+766 T
-781 VKGSRVSRKSSTVA
+781 
-795 ETDLDAPTNLLTRE
+795 
-809 VAEDTADVSWD
+809 
-820 RPLAD
+820 
-825 IDGYMI
+825 
-831 SYSSAEGSSGEI
+831 
-843 PVGADSS
+843 
-850 SYRLTGLRPGVIY
+850 
-863 TVYIWAVKGSRVSR
+863 
-877 KSSTVAE
+877 
-884 TDLDAPTNLLTR
+884 
-896 EVTEDTADV
+896 
-905 SWDRPLADI
+905 
-914 DGYVISYSSAEGSSG
+914 
-929 EIPVGADSSS
+929 
-939 YRLTGLRPG
+939 
-948 VIYTVYIWAVKG
+948 
-960 SRVSRKSST
+960 
-969 VAETDLDAPT
+969 
-979 NLLTREVTEDTAD
+979 
-992 VSWDRPL
+992 
-999 ADIDGYM
+999 
-1006 ISYSSAE
+1006 
-1013 GSSGE
+1013 
-1018 IPVGADSSSY
+1018 VGADSSSY

-1065 PKNLKASDVKLDAA
+1065 PKNLKVSDVKLDAA

-1151 VGLLYPFPMD
+1151 VGLLHPFPMD
-1161 CTQIKTNG
+1161 CNQIKTNG